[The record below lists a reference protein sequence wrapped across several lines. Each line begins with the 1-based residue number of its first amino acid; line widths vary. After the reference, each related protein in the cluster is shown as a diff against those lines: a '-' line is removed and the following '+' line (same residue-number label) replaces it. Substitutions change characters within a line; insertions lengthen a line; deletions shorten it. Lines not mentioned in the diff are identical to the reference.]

1 MRKLAVA
8 GLTTVAFL
16 SAVMAASSAPASAVV
31 TFTQD
36 YLSPKN
42 FFTVAGAPVKATLKM
57 HSSACITV
65 TAVTVAVRDSVGTDL
80 DFPGA
85 LFPAQQ
91 ICPGTNNLIDVTGS
105 RSFAAGT
112 YNAFGA
118 VLLTNNTWVNLPTQS
133 FTVSPNAPSWNPTG
147 TYTLQKQDEFTA
159 EALDTSLWENGWYP
173 VGGATITKPGNSI
186 GCYDTS
192 YVTQT
197 GDGFLNLKL
206 SNIASTLMVNGTN
219 VCSAASGRGY
229 TGGVVNSRT
238 KFSQAGGSF
247 EARVFIPP
255 TSTNTAAGWPAWWT
269 NGLDTQTWPL
279 HGEID
284 MVEGLHGQTSSYV
297 HYFNAAAPGPDHDAA
312 SGGPSASP
320 YVGWH
325 TFGAKWTLST
335 GAVQFYW
342 DGVAKDGPRT
352 MTATL
357 AETLIFDYTMDTN
370 SAVASWPQTM
380 KVDWVRVWQ

>member
-1 MRKLAVA
+1 MRKVLVGLAAISFLGSLLAV
-8 GLTTVAFL
+8 
-16 SAVMAASSAPASAVV
+16 SSAPASAAV

-42 FFTVAGAPVKATLKM
+42 FFTVAGASVKATLKL
-57 HSSACITV
+57 HSSACTSVLVV
-65 TAVTVAVRDSVGTDL
+65 TIAVRDSAGNNV

-85 LFPAQQ
+85 IAPSQQ
-91 ICPGTNNLIDVTGS
+91 ICPGTNNLVYVSGT
-105 RSFAAGT
+105 RTFAAGT

-133 FTVSPNAPSWNPTG
+133 FTISPNAPSWNHTG

-159 EALDTSLWENGWYP
+159 ETLDTTLWENGWYP
-173 VGGATITKPGNSI
+173 VGGATITKPGNSL

-197 GDGFLNLKL
+197 GDGYLNLKL
-206 SNIASTLMVNGTN
+206 SNTPSTLVASGVN

-229 TGGVVNSRT
+229 TGGVVSSRN

-247 EARVFIPP
+247 EARLYLPP
-255 TSTNTAAGWPAWWT
+255 TSSNTAAGWPAWWM
-269 NGLDTQTWPL
+269 NGLDSQSWPL

-284 MVEGLHGQTSSYV
+284 VVEGLQGQTSSYV
-297 HYFNAAAPGPDHDAA
+297 HYFNAAATGPDHDAA
-312 SGGPSASP
+312 SGGPTASP

-325 TFGAKWTLST
+325 TFGAKWTTST
-335 GAVQFYW
+335 GTVQFYW

-357 AETLIFDYTMDTN
+357 AEYLVFDYTMDVG
-370 SAVASWPQTM
+370 SGVATWPQTM